1 LSSEKPTRRS
11 LAWIVGGI
19 WIATI
24 LAVFIARHIHP
35 ATTAQVSVS
44 VKEISFR
51 TNASNILG
59 PSGEEQLLVSGVGS
73 LQIQLNSAQKVTT
86 GGPSFQAALIQIEGE
101 PSGSCT
107 FYRVRSDGLNLTVP
121 SIITIGVPSATGTG
135 SFSLKV
141 HGSLR
146 GHLTSQP
153 GEASLKSGFECTRV
167 HLNGASA
174 GNVTRSFSPQG
185 GDSISFI
192 TSSDSHLTFDLTA
205 NSQIGDTQI
214 PILDEVRFSHIDPR
228 TSQEKTVLLKNKNE
242 VSFDKVGKSVALDES
257 DLLVL
262 VPKKDE
268 FYVSQFTVGDGIH
281 LSMEGVARDVRAG
294 AGATALETLMP
305 SWWDHLDNA
314 KRFYGGVPGLVAT
327 ILLILGRMGLL
338 PEK

>member
-1 LSSEKPTRRS
+1 MSSEKPTRRS

-24 LAVFIARHIHP
+24 LAVFIVRHIHP
-35 ATTAQVSVS
+35 ATTAKVSVS

-59 PSGEEQLLVSGVGS
+59 PSDEEQLLVSGVKWFE
-73 LQIQLNSAQKVTT
+73 IHLNNEQKVTT
-86 GGPSFQAALIQIEGE
+86 GGPSFQPGLIQIEGE
-101 PSGSCT
+101 PSASCT
-107 FYRVRSDGLNLTVP
+107 FYRVHSDGLNLTVP
-121 SIITIGVPSATGTG
+121 SIITIGVPSGAGTG

-146 GHLTSQP
+146 GQLTSRP
-153 GEASLKSGFECTRV
+153 GEPGLKSGFECTRV
-167 HLNGASA
+167 KGAPA
-174 GNVTRSFSPQG
+174 GNVTRSFSSHG

-192 TSSDSHLTFDLTA
+192 TSPDAHLTFDLTA
-205 NSQIGDTQI
+205 KSQIGDTQI

-242 VSFDKVGKSVALDES
+242 VAFDKVGKSVTLGEAE
-257 DLLVL
+257 LLVV

-281 LSMEGVARDVRAG
+281 LSMQGVARDVRAG
-294 AGATALETLMP
+294 PGATALETLMP
-305 SWWDHLDNA
+305 SWWEHLDTA
-314 KRFYGGVPGLVAT
+314 KRIYGGVPGLVAT